1 MTDEQQPASTG
12 LPDLSALAG
21 AADGPLAGLFEQ
33 AQQMAA
39 AQAQAAEQEVEGVA
53 GGGAVRIRATG
64 AGDVVEVTI
73 APEAVDPNDVP
84 MLEDL
89 VLAALHDLNARR
101 AEVQREALGDLG
113 GLLGGGPAGAE

>member
-1 MTDEQQPASTG
+1 VADEEQEPAPTG
-12 LPDLSALAG
+12 LPDLGALTG
-21 AADGPLAGLFEQ
+21 TDSPLAGLFEQ

-64 AGDVVEVTI
+64 AGHVVEVTI
-73 APEAVDPNDVP
+73 APEAVDPNDVS

-101 AEVQREALGDLG
+101 AEIQREALGDLG
-113 GLLGGGPAGAE
+113 GLLGGDPAGGE